1 MTPLLTDPAPCPSPA
16 ASRPPAL
23 RNRSFL
29 VFAAAQAVSLFGDKL
44 DYMALLAMVAW
55 FTERH
60 GWNGARVLSTVP
72 VVMALPAVLFGP
84 LAGVLADRWDRR
96 KVMVS
101 ADIGRALLVAAV
113 PLVALATGSLGLIY
127 AVAFMVFLLGVLFQ
141 AARMSTIPNIVG
153 VDRVLGANSLMNVA
167 GRVATVLGTLGGG
180 MIVDWSG
187 WSRLGIR
194 PPWAAGYYIDAL
206 TYAVSAIALLAI
218 YRSIVPQERAAG
230 TPSPAP
236 RPAVRE
242 SIDSAIA
249 RRAGQ
254 VITDL
259 RAALG
264 LARRTPTVLFVYCSA
279 ALLVFIGAAWL
290 VLYVPIIQ
298 GRSAAGL
305 GLGTRGV
312 GFIAGFGAV
321 GLLLSTATYG
331 VVRRVPKHRVMLA
344 SFVLIG
350 LAAVGLA
357 FARRFEHAAALA
369 FVAGLGIS
377 PLYIGMDTL
386 LHQTVPDAARGR
398 IFSTREWLMHLL
410 FASFALCI
418 GQATRLLP
426 ARGLLLAV
434 GVATVAAGVLGFF
447 ATRNRSID

>member
-1 MTPLLTDPAPCPSPA
+1 MTISGPDARPARPSLPLPH
-16 ASRPPAL
+16 
-23 RNRSFL
+23 NRSFII
-29 VFAAAQAVSLFGDKL
+29 FATTQALSLFGDKL

-72 VVMALPAVLFGP
+72 VIMALPAVLFGP

-96 KVMVS
+96 AVMVG
-101 ADIGRALLVAAV
+101 ADIGRTLLVAAV
-113 PLVALATGSLGLIY
+113 PFVALATGSLGLIY

-141 AARMSTIPNIVG
+141 AARMATIPNIVG

-167 GRVATVLGTLGGG
+167 GRVATVLGTLCGG

-187 WSRLGIR
+187 WSRLGIN

-206 TYAVSAIALLAI
+206 TYAVSVIALLAV
-218 YRSIVPQERAAG
+218 YRSIAPQERVVCI
-230 TPSPAP
+230 PSPAP
-236 RPAVRE
+236 PPAFRD
-242 SIDSAIA
+242 SIGSAIA

-259 RAALG
+259 RTALG

-298 GRSAAGL
+298 SRTAAGL

-357 FARRFEHAAALA
+357 FARRFEHAAALM
-369 FVAGLGIS
+369 FFAGLGIS

-410 FASFALCI
+410 FAFFALCI

-434 GVATVAAGVLGFF
+434 GLATVAAGMLGFF
-447 ATRNRSID
+447 TTRHLSID